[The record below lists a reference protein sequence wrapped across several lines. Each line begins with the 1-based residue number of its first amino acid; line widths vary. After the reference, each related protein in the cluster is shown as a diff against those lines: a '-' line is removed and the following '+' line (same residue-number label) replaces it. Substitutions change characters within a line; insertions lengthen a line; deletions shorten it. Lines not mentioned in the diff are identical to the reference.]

1 MYDMKYD
8 LLTVLLGVFIALS
21 AGAAQVDFNAAQK
34 EQNFGGTLVAP
45 PKQEV
50 VVPEKPV
57 ETGKPLFEL
66 RPFFSANHT
75 KALSDC
81 YLHNR
86 LAVGYVGPA
95 SWLERGEKGEISRAT
110 VDYLPANVPF
120 YLPIVGTRAEAVAVR
135 DVLDSVTNA
144 LSSEVREV
152 LCTKNA
158 LAPILQWLI
167 RRNLAGLEPEDYLTP
182 RAHPAAFMR
191 SHFDFPKL
199 EKAARELTI
208 AGVPPIA
215 YIRPIYDDYAR
226 DPRPKM
232 KPGRDYSDHQDE
244 ESFAT
249 PFAIGIVLR
258 APEANRVFR
267 FSARTWGG
275 GNQKVEYKWM
285 VVRGRGL
292 QHLQS
297 YLGDKRLSPANGFA
311 EIHINRRFMSTR
323 LDIAVF
329 SRIGKGLWGPPAI
342 ISFYQ
347 PPDVKSDYYNSGLL
361 RENNYASHVSPTDPF
376 RRALRPLY
384 APRDWADTFDFDT
397 HGNISV
403 ISRRRA
409 GSVFADRFYRPTGE
423 KIIELWPSGQP
434 KRTIRVTFFM
444 NKDGMLDYVDEGA
457 EIHYP
462 YKQTRGE
469 HLLKS
474 PERIESIL

>member
-1 MYDMKYD
+1 MKHES
-8 LLTVLLGVFIALS
+8 LTVLLGIFVALS
-21 AGAAQVDFNAAQK
+21 AAAVQVDFNAAQK
-34 EQNFGGTLVAP
+34 EQNFGGALVP
-45 PKQEV
+45 LPKPEV
-50 VVPEKPV
+50 AEPAKPV

-66 RPFFSANHT
+66 RPFFSST
-75 KALSDC
+75 YSKALSDC

-95 SWLERGEKGEISRAT
+95 SWLESGEKGEISRAT

-120 YLPIVGTRAEAVAVR
+120 YLPVLGTRAEAVAVR
-135 DVLDSVTNA
+135 DGLASVTNV
-144 LSSEVREV
+144 LSAEVREV
-152 LCTKNA
+152 LCSKNA

-167 RRNLAGLEPEDYLTP
+167 RRNLSGLEPVDYLTP

-199 EKAARELTI
+199 EKAAKELTI

-215 YIRPIYDDYAR
+215 YIRPVYEDYAR
-226 DPRPKM
+226 DPLLKM
-232 KPGRDYSDHQDE
+232 KPGRDYSDLQEE

-285 VVRGRGL
+285 VIRGHGL
-292 QHLQS
+292 QRLQH
-297 YLGDKRLSPANGFA
+297 YLGDKRLAPANGFA

-347 PPDVKSDYYNSGLL
+347 PPDVRSDYYNSGLL
-361 RENNYASHVSPTDPF
+361 REHNYTSRVSPADPF

-384 APRDWADTFDFDT
+384 APRDWADTFDYDSE
-397 HGNISV
+397 GKISI

-434 KRTIRVTFFM
+434 KRTVRVNFFVD
-444 NKDGMLDYVDEGA
+444 KDGMLDFADEGA
-457 EIHYP
+457 EIEYP
-462 YKQTRGE
+462 YRQPRSE
-469 HLLKS
+469 HLIKTSGAL
-474 PERIESIL
+474 